1 MQSPEYIPY
10 QRRKLNFKLLGLI
23 AAAFF
28 VVAGVILF
36 RIPRINRAIT
46 WRMDIAITYA
56 RRILKPVS
64 SMPTPAVNKQPNV
77 VVITPTASLP
87 AVAAEPTPTPE
98 ITPTPTQV
106 PTPIP
111 MQVQLPPPAFNEA
124 RDMQD
129 WNNCGPATLALQLR
143 YWGWQG
149 DQYDIAEVIKPT
161 RDDRNVNVE
170 ELVYYVRTRA
180 GWLNAEYRVGGDLEM
195 VKKLIAAGIPVMLEE
210 SFEVDRQYWPS
221 DDLWSGHY
229 RLITGFDDA
238 SQMFTAHDTEI
249 GPNQRVSYADTDI
262 NWQSFN
268 RVYIMVYPPDMEEAV
283 QSILG
288 EHWDMDV
295 NRERALETAERET
308 QEDPN
313 NAFAWF
319 NLGNN
324 QAYFARWNE
333 AAQAFDT
340 ARTIGL
346 PQRMFRYQFT
356 PFMAYFHSL
365 RTDDLMALTKFA
377 LDITRTSEEA
387 MLWRGYGLYRLGDKE
402 AALSYFREALR
413 IRPGYYDAITAI
425 ELVTGE

>member
-1 MQSPEYIPY
+1 MQIPDYIPY
-10 QRRKLNFKLLGLI
+10 QDRKPRFLRIILI
-23 AAAFF
+23 AGAMLM
-28 VVAGVILF
+28 VAGLILF
-36 RIPRINRAIT
+36 RIPRFNRAIS
-46 WRMDIAITYA
+46 WRMDVAITYA
-56 RRILKPVS
+56 RRLLNPVR
-64 SMPTPAVNKQPNV
+64 SMPTPSVSKQPNV
-77 VVITPTASLP
+77 VVITPTASLSASDVQP
-87 AVAAEPTPTPE
+87 SPTPE
-98 ITPTPTQV
+98 ITPTPTLV

-111 MQVQLPPPAFNEA
+111 MQVQLTPPAFDEV

-149 DQYDIAEVIKPT
+149 DQYDISEVIKPT

-170 ELVYYVRTRA
+170 ELVYYVRNRS

-195 VKKLIAAGIPVMLEE
+195 IKKLIAAGIPVMLEE

-249 GPNQRVSYADTDI
+249 GPNQKVSYTDTDI

-268 RVYIMVYPPDMEEAV
+268 RVYVIVYPPDMEEAV
-283 QSILG
+283 ISILG
-288 EHWDMDV
+288 EQWDMDV
-295 NRERALETAERET
+295 NRQKALEMAERET
-308 QEDPN
+308 QEDPD

-324 QAYFARWNE
+324 LAYFARWNE
-333 AAQAFDT
+333 SAQAFDA

-365 RTDDLMALTKFA
+365 RTDDLMALTKYA

-387 MLWRGYGLYRLGDKE
+387 MLWRGYGLYRLGDKD
-402 AALSYFREALR
+402 AALSFFNEALR
-413 IRPGYYDAITAI
+413 IRPGYYDATTAI
-425 ELVTGE
+425 ELVTSS

>member
-1 MQSPEYIPY
+1 M
-10 QRRKLNFKLLGLI
+10 
-23 AAAFF
+23 
-28 VVAGVILF
+28 VAGLILF
-36 RIPRINRAIT
+36 RIPRFNRAIS
-46 WRMDIAITYA
+46 WRMDVAITYA
-56 RRILKPVS
+56 RRLLNPVR
-64 SMPTPAVNKQPNV
+64 SMPTPSVSKQPNV
-77 VVITPTASLP
+77 VVITPTASLSASDVQP
-87 AVAAEPTPTPE
+87 SPTPE
-98 ITPTPTQV
+98 ITPTPTLV

-111 MQVQLPPPAFNEA
+111 MQVQLTPPAFDEV

-149 DQYDIAEVIKPT
+149 DQYDISEVIKPT

-170 ELVYYVRTRA
+170 ELVYYVRNRS

-195 VKKLIAAGIPVMLEE
+195 IKKLIAAGIPVMLEE

-249 GPNQRVSYADTDI
+249 GPNQKVSYTDTDI

-268 RVYIMVYPPDMEEAV
+268 RVYVIVYPPDMEEAV
-283 QSILG
+283 ISILG
-288 EHWDMDV
+288 EQWDMDV
-295 NRERALETAERET
+295 NRQKALETAERET
-308 QEDPN
+308 QEDPD

-324 QAYFARWNE
+324 LAYFARWNE
-333 AAQAFDT
+333 SAQAFDA

-365 RTDDLMALTKFA
+365 RTDDLMALTKYA

-387 MLWRGYGLYRLGDKE
+387 MLWRGYGLYRLGDKD
-402 AALSYFREALR
+402 AALSFFNEALR
-413 IRPGYYDAITAI
+413 IRPGYYDATTAI
-425 ELVTGE
+425 ELVTSS

>member
-1 MQSPEYIPY
+1 M
-10 QRRKLNFKLLGLI
+10 LM
-23 AAAFF
+23 
-28 VVAGVILF
+28 VAGLILF
-36 RIPRINRAIT
+36 RIPRFNRAIS
-46 WRMDIAITYA
+46 WRMDVAITYA
-56 RRILKPVS
+56 RRLLNPVR
-64 SMPTPAVNKQPNV
+64 SMPTPSVSKQPNV
-77 VVITPTASLP
+77 VVITPTASLSASDVQP
-87 AVAAEPTPTPE
+87 SPTPE
-98 ITPTPTQV
+98 ITPTPTLV

-111 MQVQLPPPAFNEA
+111 MQVQLTPPAFDEV

-149 DQYDIAEVIKPT
+149 DQYDISEVIKPT

-170 ELVYYVRTRA
+170 ELVYYVRNRS

-195 VKKLIAAGIPVMLEE
+195 IKKLIAAGIPVMLEE

-249 GPNQRVSYADTDI
+249 GPNQKVSYTDTDI

-268 RVYIMVYPPDMEEAV
+268 RVYVIVYPPDMEEAV
-283 QSILG
+283 ISILG
-288 EHWDMDV
+288 EQWDMDV
-295 NRERALETAERET
+295 NRQKALETAERET
-308 QEDPN
+308 QEDPD

-324 QAYFARWNE
+324 LAYFARWNE
-333 AAQAFDT
+333 SAQAFDA

-365 RTDDLMALTKFA
+365 RTDDLMALTKYA

-387 MLWRGYGLYRLGDKE
+387 MLWRGYGLYRLGDKD
-402 AALSYFREALR
+402 AALSFFNEALR
-413 IRPGYYDAITAI
+413 IRPGYYDATTAI
-425 ELVTGE
+425 ELVTSS

>member
-1 MQSPEYIPY
+1 M
-10 QRRKLNFKLLGLI
+10 LM
-23 AAAFF
+23 
-28 VVAGVILF
+28 VAGLILF
-36 RIPRINRAIT
+36 RIPRFNRAIS
-46 WRMDIAITYA
+46 WRMDVAITYA
-56 RRILKPVS
+56 RRLLNPVR
-64 SMPTPAVNKQPNV
+64 SMPTPSVSKQPNV
-77 VVITPTASLP
+77 VVITPTASLSASDVQP
-87 AVAAEPTPTPE
+87 SPTPE
-98 ITPTPTQV
+98 ITPTPTLV

-111 MQVQLPPPAFNEA
+111 MQVQLTPPAFDEV

-149 DQYDIAEVIKPT
+149 DQYDISEVIKPT

-170 ELVYYVRTRA
+170 ELVYYVRNRS

-195 VKKLIAAGIPVMLEE
+195 IKKLIAAGIPVMLEE

-249 GPNQRVSYADTDI
+249 GPNQKVSYTDTDI

-268 RVYIMVYPPDMEEAV
+268 RVYVIVYPPDMEEAV
-283 QSILG
+283 ISILG
-288 EHWDMDV
+288 EQWDMDV
-295 NRERALETAERET
+295 NRQKALEMAERET
-308 QEDPN
+308 QEDPD

-324 QAYFARWNE
+324 LAYFARWNE
-333 AAQAFDT
+333 SAQAFDA

-365 RTDDLMALTKFA
+365 RTDDLMALTKYA

-387 MLWRGYGLYRLGDKE
+387 MLWRGYGLYRLGDKD
-402 AALSYFREALR
+402 AALSFFNEALR
-413 IRPGYYDAITAI
+413 IRPGYYDATTAI
-425 ELVTGE
+425 ELVTSS

>member
-1 MQSPEYIPY
+1 M
-10 QRRKLNFKLLGLI
+10 
-23 AAAFF
+23 
-28 VVAGVILF
+28 VAGLILF
-36 RIPRINRAIT
+36 RIPRFNRAIS
-46 WRMDIAITYA
+46 WRMDVAITYA
-56 RRILKPVS
+56 RRLLNPVR
-64 SMPTPAVNKQPNV
+64 SMPTPSVSKQPNV
-77 VVITPTASLP
+77 VVITPTASLSASDVQP
-87 AVAAEPTPTPE
+87 SPTPE
-98 ITPTPTQV
+98 ITPTPTLV

-111 MQVQLPPPAFNEA
+111 MQVQLTPPAFDEV

-149 DQYDIAEVIKPT
+149 DQYDISEVIKPT

-170 ELVYYVRTRA
+170 ELVYYVRNRS

-195 VKKLIAAGIPVMLEE
+195 IKKLIAAGIPVMLEE

-249 GPNQRVSYADTDI
+249 GPNQKVTYTDTDI

-268 RVYIMVYPPDMEEAV
+268 RVYVIVYPPDMEEAV
-283 QSILG
+283 ISILG
-288 EHWDMDV
+288 EQWDMDV
-295 NRERALETAERET
+295 NRQKALETAERET
-308 QEDPN
+308 QEDPD

-324 QAYFARWNE
+324 LAYFARWNE
-333 AAQAFDT
+333 SAQAFDA

-365 RTDDLMALTKFA
+365 RTDDLMALTKYA

-387 MLWRGYGLYRLGDKE
+387 MLWRGYGLYRLGDKD
-402 AALSYFREALR
+402 AALSFFNEALR
-413 IRPGYYDAITAI
+413 IRPGYYDATTAI
-425 ELVTGE
+425 ELVTSS